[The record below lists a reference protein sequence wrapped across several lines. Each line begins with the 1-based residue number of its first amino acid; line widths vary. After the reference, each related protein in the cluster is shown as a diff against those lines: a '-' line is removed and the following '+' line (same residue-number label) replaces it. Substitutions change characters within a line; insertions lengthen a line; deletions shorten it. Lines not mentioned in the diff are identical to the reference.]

1 MIDDAGSSNQILG
14 QVNQNTDCPC
24 CSNPMLRHFRQ
35 HQVYWFC
42 RECWQEMPV
51 YNLNQYCLLP
61 SIATLN
67 KARVPQ
73 NLSFSTSLK
82 LAA

>member
-1 MIDDAGSSNQILG
+1 MIDDAGSSNQTLR
-14 QVNQNTDCPC
+14 QVSQNTDCPC
-24 CSNPMLRHFRQ
+24 CSNRMLRHFRQ
-35 HQVYWFC
+35 QQVYWFC

-61 SIATLN
+61 SIATVN
-67 KARVPQ
+67 KSLVPK

-82 LAA
+82 LA